1 MENPQNDNATGCQV
15 HTGFFVLH
23 ACNRPIAAQCSE
35 CGKSVCERHFT
46 RETAKN
52 GGTEFIVCVECYTRQ
67 DMLKKRNRYANEN
80 LNQQSSRHDYDY
92 WYFHERHRFFNSSL
106 YRPFDDDEY
115 SNFEREAQ
123 RDDFD
128 DDSKVGNLFDS

>member
-1 MENPQNDNATGCQV
+1 MENPHSESLSGCQV

-23 ACNRPIAAQCSE
+23 ACGKTIAAQCSE
-35 CGKSVCERHFT
+35 CGKQVCERHFT
-46 RETAKN
+46 REVAQAS
-52 GGTEFIVCVECYTRQ
+52 GSELVVCVECYSRQ
-67 DMLKKRNRYANEN
+67 DALRKRSRHQTEN
-80 LNQQSSRHDYDY
+80 LKPDSSRHDYDY
-92 WYFHERHRFFNSSL
+92 WYFHERHRFFNSTNH
-106 YRPFDDDEY
+106 RPFDDDEY